1 MEANFF
7 RFAVRELFDRVQ
19 GVRVEKVYMPGQDL
33 YTLDMGK
40 GGNLILC
47 CSRKKGFF
55 YLSSSKPS
63 NPSHPPARAMWL
75 RKHIKNRRILDMKK
89 MWPERRIF
97 LRLFAADPVWLELDL
112 VKGLNVVGDLEVPLE
127 KSIEWPDLESFF
139 ADKDIWKTHPQLTP
153 PLRQELTRRTPDAAG
168 RLLQDLAAGRP
179 EGFFICE
186 KGRDRFALSCFRI
199 TDSDSCREF
208 DSALEA
214 CAAFAEPEL
223 QRLLDAPL
231 EKAREKE
238 EKKRSRKLQKKLQ
251 QLQEDHQRLLEMT
264 SLGEKGKIIQNNLYQ
279 LDPEQKTAGLR
290 LKDEKGREHELDLDP
305 GRTVRENMQW
315 FFKRARKGKRG
326 LEAVARRK
334 KELAGPERGNNKT
347 DSPKQGK
354 EAWQPRSSG
363 AKSDLARKAHVFRSS
378 DGYTI
383 LRARNSRVAGDLLRE
398 YASWFDYWLHSQDGP
413 GAHTILKR
421 RSRDEVVPEKTLEE
435 AAVLAALASFQKQEG
450 RARIMCALVKDVK
463 PVKGAA
469 PGRVKVDRVHDSL
482 VVVPDPELEAGLRAE
497 KS

>member
-7 RFAVRELFDRVQ
+7 RFAVQELFDKVQ
-19 GVRVEKVYMPGQDL
+19 GVRIEKVYMPGRDI

-40 GGNLILC
+40 RGNLILA
-47 CSRKKGFF
+47 CSRKQGFF
-55 YLSSSKPS
+55 TLSSTKPPNPSKP
-63 NPSHPPARAMWL
+63 PAQAMRL
-75 RKHIKNRRILDMKK
+75 RKHIKNRRILDMIS

-112 VKGLNVVGDLEVPLE
+112 VRGLSVVDDPGVSPED
-127 KSIEWPDLESFF
+127 SIAWPDLESFF
-139 ADKDIWKTHPQLTP
+139 ADKEIWKTHPQLTP
-153 PLRQELTRRTPDAAG
+153 PLRQELTRRSPDEAG

-186 KGRDRFALSCFRI
+186 KGPDRLGLSCFRI
-199 TDSDSCREF
+199 TDSDTCREF

-214 CAAFAEPEL
+214 CAAFAEPGL
-223 QRLLDAPL
+223 QSLLDAPI

-238 EKKRSRKLQKKLQ
+238 EKKKSRKLQKKMQ
-251 QLQEDHQRLLEMT
+251 QIQEDHKRLLEMT
-264 SLGEKGKIIQNNLYQ
+264 KLEDQGKIIQNNLYQ

-290 LKDEKGREHELDLDP
+290 LKDHHGLEHELELDP

-326 LEAVARRK
+326 LEAVSRRK
-334 KELAGPERGNNKT
+334 NELAGPELGSHQADASRQEKESRQAQSS
-347 DSPKQGK
+347 DS
-354 EAWQPRSSG
+354 R
-363 AKSDLARKAHVFRSS
+363 SDLHRKAHVFRSS

-383 LRARNSRVAGDLLRE
+383 LRAKNSRVAGDLLRQ

-421 RSRDEVVPEKTLEE
+421 RGREESVPERTLEE
-435 AAVLAALASFQKQEG
+435 AAVLAALASFQKNEG

-469 PGRVKVDRVHDSL
+469 PGRVKVDRVYKSL
-482 VVVPDPELEAGLRAE
+482 VVEPDPDLEAGLKVD